1 MLELADFVRD
11 EDIPYRETD
20 RDWSWLEGADLRDD
34 LIFKAALDDA
44 EDVTALLLTACGLEY
59 GKIISVKAAEPFP
72 SLYKTIIPDVT
83 VRTDDGSIISIDMQT
98 SRNADII
105 ERMAYYGS
113 ALYSSLLEEGYPYK
127 NLQGKR
133 ATVIFFYVKDVF
145 KKKKPIYTFTWKDK
159 NTPFITIEYVLV
171 KMASQRKDFLGSVVH
186 DICTSK
192 PEEIHNRILRERL
205 RLIKESEGGKLM
217 MNPLLRKERMEGRK
231 EGRALGREEG
241 REIGKEEGIIL
252 GKNSGKKEVAEN
264 LLKTTSLSLETIA
277 NVTNL
282 PIEEITTLKANI

>member
-1 MLELADFVRD
+1 MFVYADNAATTKLSQEALAAMMPALTDLYGN
-11 EDIPYRETD
+11 PSSLHQAGRE
-20 RDWSWLEGADLRDD
+20 SE
-34 LIFKAALDDA
+34 AALWDA
-44 EDVTALLLTACGLEY
+44 RERIAACFSAKPREIYFTSGGTESDNWALIGTA
-59 GKIISVKAAEPFP
+59 
-72 SLYKTIIPDVT
+72 
-83 VRTDDGSIISIDMQT
+83 
-98 SRNADII
+98 
-105 ERMAYYGS
+105 MA
-113 ALYSSLLEEGYPYK
+113 
-127 NLQGKR
+127 N
-133 ATVIFFYVKDVF
+133 
-145 KKKKPIYTFTWKDK
+145 
-159 NTPFITIEYVLV
+159 
-171 KMASQRKDFLGSVVH
+171 QRKDFLGSVVH

-205 RLIKESEGGKLM
+205 RLIKESEEGKLM